1 MKRLILFVALAAL
14 VAAPMMAAPMMGG
27 GGPGKTMGCCGK
39 GAGVER
45 SVANLDNGVKITV
58 TAADAKTVAM
68 IQEMAA
74 SCPMGT
80 AACKDCPMA
89 AKGVTR
95 AVEKTD
101 KGVVITVTSADA
113 AMVKT
118 LQEHAATC
126 TAGGMAGCCKG
137 KAGAKGMGMTC
148 PYAKNA
154 QAKQS

>member
-1 MKRLILFVALAAL
+1 MKRLILLVALAAL
-14 VAAPMMAAPMMGG
+14 VAVPMMAGDTPA
-27 GGPGKTMGCCGK
+27 KTMGCCGK

-45 SVANLDNGVKITV
+45 SVANIDNGVKITV

-113 AMVKT
+113 AMVKK
-118 LQEHAATC
+118 LQAHAATC

-137 KAGAKGMGMTC
+137 KAGAKGAGMAC
-148 PYAKNA
+148 PYGKRADV
-154 QAKQS
+154 KQS